1 MAKSPRKLNI
11 RTYHVG
17 FGDCFLLSFEY
28 GPSDEKHVLDETAAR
43 GLPLPASTENCL
55 LF

>member
-1 MAKSPRKLNI
+1 MAKSPKKLNI

-28 GPSDEKHVLDETAAR
+28 GSTTKNTSSSISVRPGCPTERPRR
-43 GLPLPASTENCL
+43 G
-55 LF
+55 